1 MNADEIMEIIK
12 QHLDAAEAEL
22 AKCGRGSNHGAVRAL
37 RELAAA
43 VGLEAQK

>member
-1 MNADEIMEIIK
+1 MTAEQILNIIK
-12 QHLDAAEAEL
+12 QHLDAAENEL
-22 AKCGRGSNHGAVRAL
+22 AKCGRGSNHGAARAL

>member
-1 MNADEIMEIIK
+1 MDYINK
-12 QHLDAAEAEL
+12 KLDAAENEL

-43 VGLEAQK
+43 VGMEAQK